1 MAKNNLNETIIKK
14 IKNKPKQFKIS
25 DGEGLYLL
33 VHPNGSK
40 YWRFDFRFDG
50 KQKSSSLGVWPEV
63 SLDQARIIRN
73 SAKIKIREG
82 INPIEEKRNKKIFS
96 KNNNDLEENVK
107 TSKIKKSF
115 DPLQN
120 PEINSSFLSSRKN
133 NNHHDLKEFFLDLFS
148 EFSEKGFS
156 ELSKEDVTKMLKN
169 ILENRKKLF
178 SILWIAYPTYPFLQL
193 IILFTLLFFTTDIIS
208 AFFTTFFYFLFSV
221 IFSIGYDYW
230 RSK

>member
-1 MAKNNLNETIIKK
+1 MAKNNLTEKIIKK

-133 NNHHDLKEFFLDLFS
+133 NNFSDLKEFILDVSSDFSEKSFS
-148 EFSEKGFS
+148 EFA
-156 ELSKEDVTKMLKN
+156 KEDMIK
-169 ILENRKKLF
+169 ILRHISGNRKKF
-178 SILWIAYPTYPFLQL
+178 FGIFWRAYPSYPFLQL
-193 IILFTLLFFTTDIIS
+193 IILFTLLFFTTDMVS
-208 AFFTTFFYFLFSV
+208 AFFTTIFYFLLSV
-221 IFSIGYDYW
+221 IFSIGFDFW
-230 RSK
+230 SNK